1 MYFKRTKFLI
11 IGMSR
16 SGRAA
21 CKLLLKRHAGVYI
34 FDENP
39 SAEVAKAMNELNELG
54 ATTATKDAVR
64 GTIDNSD
71 VVVLSPGV
79 PIDGE
84 LPSYAIDKG
93 KCVIGELELAYIVSR
108 CPIIAVTGTN
118 GKTTTCSLIYEILK
132 KAELKCALAGN
143 VGTPLSSVV
152 DDCDEDTLSVV
163 EVSSFQLETVKR
175 FAPHIACILN
185 ITPDHM
191 NRHYNMENY
200 TYLKSKLIANLSECE
215 YAVLSADDE
224 IVCKLGEQSKGRKV
238 YFSVKKQ
245 TNGAYIADNKIFW
258 RGKPVLPISE
268 LKLSGI
274 HNLENA
280 LAAVCVAK
288 LVGVDDETI
297 VKGVCDFSGV
307 KHRQEKIAEKNGIVY
322 IDDSKATNPDSAL
335 KAVESCGESIVLLVG
350 GIDKGFGYNT
360 FFENIA
366 GRGNVRAVIVY
377 GKSRK
382 QLYRAAENAC
392 IEELYLTVGF
402 DSAVRTAFGIA
413 KRGDTVLLSPACAS
427 FDEFT
432 DFEERGDAF
441 AGLVKS
447 YIEDNELKRDKHCF
461 IDIENKNVC
470 SAKTAVYSDIE
481 STAGASKTD
490 DTSIVVETIGDF
502 GNESEIDG
510 E

>member
-21 CKLLLKRHAGVYI
+21 CKLLLKRHARVCI

-39 SAEVAKAMNELNELG
+39 SAEVVKAMNELG

-64 GTIDNSD
+64 SMIESSD
-71 VVVLSPGV
+71 VIVLSPGV
-79 PIDGE
+79 PIDSE
-84 LPSYAIDKG
+84 LPSYAIDRG

-108 CPIIAVTGTN
+108 SPIIAVTGTN

-132 KAELKCALAGN
+132 KAELKCAFAGN

-152 DDCDEDTLSVV
+152 DDCDENTLSVV
-163 EVSSFQLETVKR
+163 EVSSFQLETAKR

-200 TYLKSKLIANLSECE
+200 TYLKSKLVANLSECE

-224 IVCKLGEQSKGRKV
+224 IVCKLGEQSKGQKV

-245 TNGAYIADNKIFW
+245 TNGAYIAENKIFW
-258 RGKPVLPISE
+258 RGKPVLPISD

-297 VKGVCDFSGV
+297 VKAVCDFSGV

-335 KAVESCGESIVLLVG
+335 KAVEACGKSIVLLVG

-377 GKSRK
+377 GRSRK
-382 QLYRAAENAC
+382 ELYRAAENAC

-427 FDEFT
+427 FDEFS

-447 YIEDNELKRDKHCF
+447 YIEENDLKREKQSLASDANKSRCGDK
-461 IDIENKNVC
+461 DEVC
-470 SAKTAVYSDIE
+470 SEPKSDVVTQGI
-481 STAGASKTD
+481 K
-490 DTSIVVETIGDF
+490 TSIVTDAISSFGGDCET
-502 GNESEIDG
+502 DG

>member
-21 CKLLLKRHAGVYI
+21 CKLLLKRHARVCI

-39 SAEVAKAMNELNELG
+39 SAEVVKAMNELSELG
-54 ATTATKDAVR
+54 ATTATKDVVR
-64 GTIDNSD
+64 SMIESSGVI
-71 VVVLSPGV
+71 VLSPGV
-79 PIDGE
+79 PIDSE
-84 LPSYAIDKG
+84 LPSYAIDRG

-108 CPIIAVTGTN
+108 SPIIAVTGTN

-152 DDCDEDTLSVV
+152 DDCDENTLSVV
-163 EVSSFQLETVKR
+163 EVSSFQLETAKR

-224 IVCKLGEQSKGRKV
+224 IVCKLGEQSKGQKV

-245 TNGAYIADNKIFW
+245 TNGAYIAENKIFW
-258 RGKPVLPISE
+258 RGKPVLPISD

-297 VKGVCDFSGV
+297 VKAVCNFSGV

-335 KAVESCGESIVLLVG
+335 KAVEACGKSIVLLVG

-377 GKSRK
+377 GRSRK
-382 QLYRAAENAC
+382 ELYRAAENTC

-427 FDEFT
+427 FDEFS

-447 YIEDNELKRDKHCF
+447 YIEENDLKREKESFASNAKEGRCEDK
-461 IDIENKNVC
+461 EETC
-470 SAKTAVYSDIE
+470 SKLKSDGVTQGIKTSMV
-481 STAGASKTD
+481 TD
-490 DTSIVVETIGDF
+490 AISSFGDDC
-502 GNESEIDG
+502 EIDG